1 MPPVAWRAAAAAQC
15 GLARRGTLPAA
26 QSHPKYST
34 AQSHPSVLRYAKPA
48 LHRRA
53 PCRGSH
59 FAVKRSAGCGQGLTR
74 AGTSAACLFCQRSPC
89 GGDLTA
95 RRARGRG
102 QRPAGKQIGS
112 PLHRRARSKEQCLR
126 ERMQARL
133 DAGGNAR
140 GLSVLSTISMRR
152 NLAGAW
158 RCRKEMHWRA
168 EGPLRPKCAEERRR
182 GPRRAHE
189 KRWARRAPFVLIKRP
204 RHAQGKKRQRYE
216 GWCASKPLLPCSDK
230 AIRRFFVA

>member
-1 MPPVAWRAAAAAQC
+1 MPPVAWRTAAAAQC

-112 PLHRRARSKEQCLR
+112 PLHQRARSKEQCSR

-133 DAGGNAR
+133 DAGGKGVRLVCSVSDIHAAQ
-140 GLSVLSTISMRR
+140 LSGRMAMPKRDA
-152 NLAGAW
+152 LA
-158 RCRKEMHWRA
+158 C
-168 EGPLRPKCAEERRR
+168 
-182 GPRRAHE
+182 RRAVAAKMRGGE
-189 KRWARRAPFVLIKRP
+189 AQRAAP
-204 RHAQGKKRQRYE
+204 RT
-216 GWCASKPLLPCSDK
+216 
-230 AIRRFFVA
+230 

>member
-1 MPPVAWRAAAAAQC
+1 MSPVAWRAAAAAQC

-26 QSHPKYST
+26 RSHPILHSAKSAVST
-34 AQSHPSVLRYAKPA
+34 PIREAGA
-48 LHRRA
+48 A
-53 PCRGSH
+53 PTRPVQREPFRGEA
-59 FAVKRSAGCGQGLTR
+59 FG
-74 AGTSAACLFCQRSPC
+74 
-89 GGDLTA
+89 
-95 RRARGRG
+95 
-102 QRPAGKQIGS
+102 
-112 PLHRRARSKEQCLR
+112 
-126 ERMQARL
+126 RMQARL

-140 GLSVLSTISMRR
+140 GLSVLSTISMRL

-168 EGPLRPKCAEERRR
+168 EGPLRPKCAGERRR

-204 RHAQGKKRQRYE
+204 RHAQGKKRRRYE
-216 GWCASKPLLPCSDK
+216 GRCASKPLLPCSDK

>member
-89 GGDLTA
+89 GGDLTGGVPEAEASAPPASRSAALCTSVPA
-95 RRARGRG
+95 RKSNVRGSGCRQG
-102 QRPAGKQIGS
+102 LTQAGK
-112 PLHRRARSKEQCLR
+112 AC
-126 ERMQARL
+126 
-133 DAGGNAR
+133 
-140 GLSVLSTISMRR
+140 GLSVLSAISMRR

-204 RHAQGKKRQRYE
+204 RHAQGKKRRRYE